1 VVTAQIDHLVVVAQT
16 LEQGAAW
23 CEATLGVAP
32 GPGGRHA
39 SMGTHNLL
47 LSIASAAFDRCYLE
61 IIAIDPAAE
70 SPGRPR
76 WFGMDTPRLR
86 AAVGD
91 GPRLVHAVARTT
103 AIEPLRRGLMKLGL
117 DPGVPIAAH
126 RDTAHGRLSWRIT
139 MRDDGETECAG
150 ALPTL
155 IEWQGPHPCD
165 RLAASPVSLA
175 GLALRGV
182 PAPAGELL
190 ALQGVDVDAGSGPSL
205 RAALDTPL
213 GRRVL
218 ESSP

>member
-1 VVTAQIDHLVVVAQT
+1 VTAQIDHLVVVAQT
-16 LEQGAAW
+16 LEQGAVW

-47 LSIASAAFDRCYLE
+47 LSIASAAFGRCYLE
-61 IIAIDPAAE
+61 IIAIDPAAAP
-70 SPGRPR
+70 PGRPR
-76 WFGMDTPRLR
+76 WFGMDAPRLR
-86 AAVGD
+86 AAVRD

-103 AIEPLRRGLMKLGL
+103 AIEPLRRGLMNLGL

-126 RDTAHGRLSWRIT
+126 RDTANGRLSWRIT
-139 MRDDGETECAG
+139 VREDGETECAG

-175 GLALRGV
+175 ALVLRGV

-190 ALQGVDVDAGSGPSL
+190 ALQGVDVDPGTGPPL

-213 GRRVL
+213 GRQVL